1 MFAALFD
8 IGAVKDKMLI
18 QIPFDDEK
26 FDPVCFAICKKKDE
40 RKLRR
45 NNRDIE
51 ALTSS
56 MKTGISAQAEVSVLA
71 DSSELEK
78 DLLGNDLNNMVLKY
92 LDIIDFVHVTDT
104 YLSTPTLGS
113 KVVRIQVDSTSKNAM
128 EALNDIVNLACK
140 LIDQVSNL
148 RLTAISKKNALKKR
162 ELLTEQINKIAKEE
176 MAEKMKEEKLRKE
189 EELRASLSKE
199 ELRKKE
205 EKELKKMQKK
215 KSNSRIRVI
224 R

>member
-176 MAEKMKEEKLRKE
+176 MAEKMKEEKLRK
-189 EELRASLSKE
+189 
-199 ELRKKE
+199 
-205 EKELKKMQKK
+205 
-215 KSNSRIRVI
+215 
-224 R
+224 